1 MYGILAILAAVKI
14 YNCGDILPDSLKEW
28 WENSTLRKWVYPV
41 LAITLTI
48 AVALGIQFDILNWG
62 AIVIPVL
69 FGFPYIF
76 GMILGI
82 WYNMKNAGQRVNS
95 KNDKEAKEI
104 AISCLTEL
112 GCQPEVN
119 NDGSVGVSYQGENF
133 HLEFGGRYARI
144 WDPMWAGVKG
154 EDPDMPKIK
163 EAVNATNFNFGP
175 TVVMTDPDED
185 GDIGLHSRRDIMLHP
200 ACPDNVIFLK
210 AVLDSFFDTKEQVRS
225 IFQQINA
232 KQMETTKKRRP
243 VGFTTNTNTTKE

>member
-1 MYGILAILAAVKI
+1 MYGIFAILAAVII
-14 YNCGDILPDSLKEW
+14 YNCGDMLPDSVKEW
-28 WENSTLRKWVYPV
+28 WENSTLKKWVHPV
-41 LAITLTI
+41 LAIALTI
-48 AVALGIQFDILNWG
+48 AVSLGIQFDILNWG

-82 WYNMKNAGQRVNS
+82 WYNMKNAGQKVTS
-95 KNDKEAKEI
+95 KNEKEAKEI

-112 GCQPEVN
+112 GCQPEVYK
-119 NDGSVGVSYQGENF
+119 DGSVGVSYQGENF
-133 HLEFGGRYARI
+133 HLEFGGRYVRI
-144 WDPMWAGVKG
+144 WDPMWAGIKG

-175 TVVMTDPDED
+175 TVVMTAPDED

-210 AVLDSFFDTKEQVRS
+210 AVLDSFFDTKEHVRRQY
-225 IFQQINA
+225 QQINS
-232 KQMETTKKRRP
+232 QQQQEKKSRRP
-243 VGFTTNTNTTKE
+243 VGFTTDLKSN

>member
-1 MYGILAILAAVKI
+1 MYGILAILAAVII
-14 YNCGDILPDSLKEW
+14 YNCGDMLPDSVKEW
-28 WENSTLRKWVYPV
+28 WENSTLKKWCHPV
-41 LAITLTI
+41 MAITLTI

-62 AIVIPVL
+62 SIVIPLL

-76 GMILGI
+76 GMVLGI
-82 WYNMKNAGQRVNS
+82 WHNMKNAGQKVTS
-95 KNDKEAKEI
+95 KNENDAKEI
-104 AISCLTEL
+104 AITCLTEL
-112 GCQPEVN
+112 GCQPEVYK
-119 NDGSVGVSYQGENF
+119 DGSVGVSYQGENF

-154 EDPDMPKIK
+154 EDPDMTKIK

-175 TVVMTDPDED
+175 TVVMTAPDED

-232 KQMETTKKRRP
+232 KQMGTTRKRRP
-243 VGFTTNTNTTKE
+243 VGFTTNTNTTEE